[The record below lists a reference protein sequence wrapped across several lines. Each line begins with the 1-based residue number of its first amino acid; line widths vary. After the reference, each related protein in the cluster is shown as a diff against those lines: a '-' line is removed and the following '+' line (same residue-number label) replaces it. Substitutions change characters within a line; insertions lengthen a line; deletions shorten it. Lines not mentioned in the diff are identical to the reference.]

1 MKPALLP
8 LVLLCLPL
16 AATTSCGGAAASEPD
31 ALADLKLETKGT
43 MREIVAVLETM
54 KDVPSAEAGDP
65 KLAARTD
72 RIVALREREEGMS
85 AEQLKAMNESD
96 EELMD
101 LYGSMLNELM
111 RLSLDEDLA
120 PYVEEAY
127 ARLER

>member
-1 MKPALLP
+1 MKHVLLP
-8 LVLLCLPL
+8 LALLLCLPL
-16 AATTSCGGAAASEPD
+16 SSASCGGAVASEPD
-31 ALADLKLETKGT
+31 ALADLKVETKGT
-43 MREIVAVLETM
+43 MRQIIAVLETM
-54 KDVPSAEAGDP
+54 QDVPSAEAADP
-65 KLAARTD
+65 KLAALTD

-85 AEQLKAMNESD
+85 AEELKAMNESD

-101 LYGSMLNELM
+101 LHGSMINELV

>member
-31 ALADLKLETKGT
+31 ALAGLKVDKKTT
-43 MREIVAVLETM
+43 YREIIAVLETIQ
-54 KDVPSAEAGDP
+54 DVPTAEEGDP
-65 KLAARTD
+65 KLAALTD
-72 RIVALREREEGMS
+72 RIVALRERENGMS
-85 AEQLKAMNESD
+85 AEELTAMNESD

>member
-1 MKPALLP
+1 MKPVLLP
-8 LVLLCLPL
+8 LTLLCLPL
-16 AATTSCGGAAASEPD
+16 AATSCGGAAASEPD
-31 ALADLKLETKGT
+31 ALADLKVETKGT

-65 KLAARTD
+65 KLAALTD
-72 RIVALREREEGMS
+72 RIVALRQREDGMS
-85 AEQLKAMNESD
+85 AEQIKAMNESD
-96 EELMD
+96 AELMD

-127 ARLER
+127 SRLER